1 MTDRRRSTRLRSF
14 LGGSVSYANG
24 RSKHECLVRNLSSR
38 GAKLVFGYAVT
49 LPSEFD
55 LVIHKQRRSF
65 RAKVKW
71 CRALEVGVR
80 LAPIP
85 FEVAQPKRLREVR
98 ALKTRNRLLRGQA
111 HRRVFAAEQA
121 REA

>member
-1 MTDRRRSTRLRSF
+1 M
-14 LGGSVSYANG
+14 SYANG
-24 RSKHECLVRNLSSR
+24 RSKHECLVRNFSSR

-49 LPSEFD
+49 LPSEFE
-55 LVIHKQRRSF
+55 LVIHKQRRRF

-85 FEVAQPKRLREVR
+85 AEAVLSMRVREVR
-98 ALKTRNRLLRGQA
+98 ALKVRNRFLREKVLLRSAPASMQV
-111 HRRVFAAEQA
+111 RNT
-121 REA
+121 